1 MPFKQGLELIL
12 TGFKK
17 DAEDRLWEQYCH
29 LYPCMVKGEISFI
42 SFAEFK
48 RRNLP
53 DYAPKKK
60 EEKSVEELVAWAEEI
75 KRKDR
80 RGSVRGRG

>member
-1 MPFKQGLELIL
+1 MPFKKGLELIL

-17 DAEDRLWEQYCH
+17 DAEDRLWEQWTV
-29 LYPCMVKGEISFI
+29 LYPLMVRGEVRFV

-48 RRNLP
+48 RRNMP

-60 EEKSVEELVAWAEEI
+60 EEKSTEDLIAWAEEI
-75 KRKDR
+75 KQRDR
-80 RGSVRGRG
+80 RKGGL